1 MRSFSRF
8 LPRSHLQKNFAETP
22 EVLRALLIARRSRFF
37 ARPRRPDGPRR
48 RFWARKWCPGATFSL
63 RAGARCVLR
72 PKSTKHCA
80 GWRKLR
86 FGPPT
91 LVPKNDENSMLW
103 LFARALAF
111 RTRLGCVP
119 ASSGWPA
126 EAPRTRPETLLEPLE
141 AARAVPRALLGPPRR
156 VPDRSWTPLPA
167 SAERPRVP
175 QSARRWNFRVFW
187 SFWDRFSSIRTSFSI
202 DFSTIQVSP
211 KTGRRCPQTHS
222 PKLLIGS
229 FFRCV
234 QASSSSKFI

>member
-22 EVLRALLIARRSRFF
+22 EVLRALLIVRRSRFF

-91 LVPKNDENSMLW
+91 LVPQNDENSMLW

-126 EAPRTRPETLLEPLE
+126 EAPRTRPETLLGPLGT
-141 AARAVPRALLGPPRR
+141 ARAVPRAFLGPPQTRPGPFLDASPSVCR
-156 VPDRSWTPLPA
+156 ASPSASERSKVEFSCFLVVLGSIFLDPDELFDRFFDDPSIAEDRSTVPADSFAEATHWIFLPM
-167 SAERPRVP
+167 
-175 QSARRWNFRVFW
+175 
-187 SFWDRFSSIRTSFSI
+187 RT
-202 DFSTIQVSP
+202 
-211 KTGRRCPQTHS
+211 G
-222 PKLLIGS
+222 KL
-229 FFRCV
+229 V
-234 QASSSSKFI
+234 